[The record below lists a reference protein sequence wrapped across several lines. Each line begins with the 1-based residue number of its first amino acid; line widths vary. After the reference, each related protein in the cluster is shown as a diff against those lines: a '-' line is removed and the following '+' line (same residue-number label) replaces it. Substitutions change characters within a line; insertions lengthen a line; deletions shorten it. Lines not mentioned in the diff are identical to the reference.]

1 MTKKKKPKDKLTG
14 ASPSNSSGSQFS
26 DKASSD
32 LAADPSDLRVLALSD
47 SAVSPD
53 KADEPSVEPTG
64 AVTATIYDRAQQN
77 PSFDLAI
84 AALDIAH
91 VSYVPSVEPSGA
103 VTATISDSEPIGAVA
118 ATNPESEPTG
128 AVTAGIPAPGY
139 TGAVTDT
146 TSDVV
151 SVNPTSENVDAV
163 TAILE
168 EGEFVPPPS
177 PSPTTDVS
185 PPVPVENARLKEH
198 STRSQP
204 REDNTG
210 PGPKSPAE
218 HWRRFVKSNTKKLE
232 PEGTPF
238 TLDSGEAC
246 VRIPNSVIEKN
257 KKAWDSFILGQ
268 FYEEP
273 PARGV
278 VHAIVNGIWS
288 KQRRD
293 ISVSKMDGHAF
304 LFRVPCPHARR
315 RILSQCL
322 WQVDG
327 QTMFVAKWSPGVQA
341 EKPELST
348 VPVWLDFTGVP
359 LQFFNPD
366 ALKEIAGL
374 VGHPLRL
381 HPSTENLTNL
391 EVAKFYTVIDPRT
404 PLPEA
409 VNAQF
414 DSSEVVRITVSSPWL
429 PSLCGHCR
437 KVGHTVSKCP
447 NAPPK
452 CDICGSVKHHASVC
466 TRKQSSLRKDKAP
479 IASQLPI
486 VDIPPAK
493 EPRPPPSILDKKNPS
508 QETLPSS
515 SRAPQKELTLSDKA
529 RLPNLNNLLTVD
541 LSASGFISS
550 GQSAQGST
558 DYATTSISDNFSE
571 EDDNPQIEADRYLQ
585 VITRSMKKSARK
597 ARARGPLNL

>member
-218 HWRRFVKSNTKKLE
+218 HWRR
-232 PEGTPF
+232 
-238 TLDSGEAC
+238 
-246 VRIPNSVIEKN
+246 
-257 KKAWDSFILGQ
+257 
-268 FYEEP
+268 
-273 PARGV
+273 
-278 VHAIVNGIWS
+278 
-288 KQRRD
+288 
-293 ISVSKMDGHAF
+293 
-304 LFRVPCPHARR
+304 
-315 RILSQCL
+315 
-322 WQVDG
+322 
-327 QTMFVAKWSPGVQA
+327 
-341 EKPELST
+341 
-348 VPVWLDFTGVP
+348 
-359 LQFFNPD
+359 
-366 ALKEIAGL
+366 
-374 VGHPLRL
+374 
-381 HPSTENLTNL
+381 
-391 EVAKFYTVIDPRT
+391 
-404 PLPEA
+404 
-409 VNAQF
+409 
-414 DSSEVVRITVSSPWL
+414 
-429 PSLCGHCR
+429 
-437 KVGHTVSKCP
+437 
-447 NAPPK
+447 
-452 CDICGSVKHHASVC
+452 
-466 TRKQSSLRKDKAP
+466 LRKDKAP

-585 VITRSMKKSARK
+585 EGWPA
-597 ARARGPLNL
+597 

>member
-185 PPVPVENARLKEH
+185 PP
-198 STRSQP
+198 
-204 REDNTG
+204 
-210 PGPKSPAE
+210 
-218 HWRRFVKSNTKKLE
+218 
-232 PEGTPF
+232 
-238 TLDSGEAC
+238 
-246 VRIPNSVIEKN
+246 
-257 KKAWDSFILGQ
+257 
-268 FYEEP
+268 
-273 PARGV
+273 
-278 VHAIVNGIWS
+278 
-288 KQRRD
+288 
-293 ISVSKMDGHAF
+293 
-304 LFRVPCPHARR
+304 
-315 RILSQCL
+315 
-322 WQVDG
+322 
-327 QTMFVAKWSPGVQA
+327 
-341 EKPELST
+341 
-348 VPVWLDFTGVP
+348 
-359 LQFFNPD
+359 
-366 ALKEIAGL
+366 
-374 VGHPLRL
+374 
-381 HPSTENLTNL
+381 
-391 EVAKFYTVIDPRT
+391 
-404 PLPEA
+404 
-409 VNAQF
+409 
-414 DSSEVVRITVSSPWL
+414 
-429 PSLCGHCR
+429 
-437 KVGHTVSKCP
+437 
-447 NAPPK
+447 
-452 CDICGSVKHHASVC
+452 HHASVC

-550 GQSAQGST
+550 GQSAQGIIRKQLWSDLRFLASSPQLQHLPWTVLGYFNQVLSADEHST
-558 DYATTSISDNFSE
+558 
-571 EDDNPQIEADRYLQ
+571 AD
-585 VITRSMKKSARK
+585 
-597 ARARGPLNL
+597 